1 MKNEPI
7 RTLGIERDWHAKP
20 NSSFVPHFKV
30 HKLVDDFGT
39 AKKYQTAGQPKA
51 RTRKPR
57 TRNRVLT
64 VQIVNERLTDA
75 RDVRLAL
82 AQQMARDFYTAEPE
96 FKLNYAL
103 LSR

>member
-1 MKNEPI
+1 MKRTTEIIGQARLGAFLLTPPI
-7 RTLGIERDWHAKP
+7 KAR
-20 NSSFVPHFKV
+20 
-30 HKLVDDFGT
+30 LVDDFGT
-39 AKKYQTAGQPKA
+39 AKKYRTASQPKP

-57 TRNRVLT
+57 TRKHVPT
-64 VQIVNERLTDA
+64 VQIVNERFTEPA
-75 RDVRLAL
+75 DVRLAL